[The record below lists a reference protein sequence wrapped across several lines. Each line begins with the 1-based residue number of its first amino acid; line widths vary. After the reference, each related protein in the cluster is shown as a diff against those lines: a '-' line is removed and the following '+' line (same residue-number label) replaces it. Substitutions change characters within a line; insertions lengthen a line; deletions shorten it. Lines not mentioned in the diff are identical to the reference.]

1 MSINSKMCVIALC
14 FYFLFHC
21 LIVFTI
27 YYFVDVL
34 TNVSKNDL
42 PQKKKNVGVF
52 VRHMI
57 PYWCPFIARFKELCT
72 MNIKVKISSNFF
84 IKMFYSKASLEGDF
98 LIVLLQYINDW
109 EIMTEEKLIISKR
122 QEDKSLYRDPFARL
136 ISVSVVAF
144 IQMTDL
150 CQPGWEQAESEI
162 VL

>member
-1 MSINSKMCVIALC
+1 
-14 FYFLFHC
+14 
-21 LIVFTI
+21 
-27 YYFVDVL
+27 
-34 TNVSKNDL
+34 
-42 PQKKKNVGVF
+42 
-52 VRHMI
+52 
-57 PYWCPFIARFKELCT
+57 

-98 LIVLLQYINDW
+98 IIGLLQYINDW
-109 EIMTEEKLIISKR
+109 EIEEKLIISKR
-122 QEDKSLYRDPFARL
+122 QGDKSLYRDPFARL